1 MISIQKVNIHNVWG
15 LLALE
20 VDETQKS
27 FVATNTESIVEA
39 YTTLAAGGVAL
50 PFGIYE
56 DDTPVGFLMIGYGD
70 QPEVENPAIA
80 HDSYCIWRL
89 MIDQKYQG
97 KGYGSQALRLALD
110 YIRTLPCGPATQCF
124 LSYEPENTTA
134 KKLYNRFGF
143 RETGEMDGDEIVATL
158 NL

>member
-80 HDSYCIWRL
+80 HDSYRI
-89 MIDQKYQG
+89 
-97 KGYGSQALRLALD
+97 
-110 YIRTLPCGPATQCF
+110 
-124 LSYEPENTTA
+124 
-134 KKLYNRFGF
+134 
-143 RETGEMDGDEIVATL
+143 
-158 NL
+158 

>member
-56 DDTPVGFLMIGYGD
+56 DDTPVGFLMIEYGD

-80 HDSYCIWRL
+80 HDSYCI
-89 MIDQKYQG
+89 
-97 KGYGSQALRLALD
+97 
-110 YIRTLPCGPATQCF
+110 
-124 LSYEPENTTA
+124 
-134 KKLYNRFGF
+134 
-143 RETGEMDGDEIVATL
+143 
-158 NL
+158 